1 MTRPENPEL
10 RQSILDITSELVAKE
25 GVQAA
30 TMRKIADMAGVSATT
45 IYYYFGDRMKLF
57 EAIKFDII
65 DRLVSYL
72 DGRIDRTAPHMK
84 QIVTLLRSFIDWYLE
99 NTNLA
104 ELLFEKLPA
113 NLEVTESEMERYYR
127 AQNFSVEI
135 LKRAKEAGV
144 INSPDVALDASVAL
158 GAIYGIAKLTCE
170 NRLPV
175 EYWENPEP
183 VIERTI
189 EMVSMFVTNPHK
201 TETAGGDEE

>member
-10 RQSILDITSELVAKE
+10 RQTIIDITSELVATE
-25 GVQAA
+25 GIQAA
-30 TMRKIADMAGVSATT
+30 TMRKIADRAGVSATT
-45 IYYYFGDRMKLF
+45 IYYYFGDRTRLF

-72 DGRIDRTAPHMK
+72 DGRIDQTSPVVD
-84 QIVTLLRSFIDWYLE
+84 QLVTLLRAFIDWYLE

-113 NLEVTESEMERYYR
+113 NLDVTEEEMERYYR
-127 AQNFSVEI
+127 AQNYSVEI
-135 LKRAKEAGV
+135 MTRAKEAGV
-144 INSPDVALDASVAL
+144 ITSPDVALDASVAL
-158 GAIYGIAKLTCE
+158 GAIYGIAKLVSE

-175 EYWENPEP
+175 RYWADPGS

-189 EMVSMFVTNPHK
+189 EMVRTFMTNPNRDD
-201 TETAGGDEE
+201 TDQGGE

>member
-10 RQSILDITSELVAKE
+10 RQSILDVASELVATE

-30 TMRKIADMAGVSATT
+30 TMRKIADKAGVSATT
-45 IYYYFGDRMKLF
+45 IYYYFGDRTGLF

-65 DRLVSYL
+65 DRLVSHL
-72 DGRIDRTAPHMK
+72 DGRVDGTAPHRE
-84 QIVTLLRSFIDWYLE
+84 QIDALLRSFIYWYIE

-104 ELLFEKLPA
+104 DLLFEKLPA
-113 NLEVTESEMERYYR
+113 NLEVTEEEMGRYYR

-135 LKRAKEAGV
+135 MERAKDAGV
-144 INSPDVALDASVAL
+144 VRSDDVALDASVAL
-158 GAIYGIAKLTCE
+158 GAIYGIAKLICE

-175 EYWENPEP
+175 QYWENPEP

-189 EMVSMFVTNPHK
+189 EMVRVFMTYPDRDEK
-201 TETAGGDEE
+201 AGGDES

>member
-10 RQSILDITSELVAKE
+10 RQSILDITAELVAAD

-30 TMRKIADMAGVSATT
+30 TMRKIADRVGVSATT
-45 IYYYFGDRMKLF
+45 IYYYFGDRTKLF

-72 DGRIDRTAPHMK
+72 DSRVDSAAPHTE
-84 QIVTLLRSFIDWYLE
+84 QLTILLRAFIDWYLE

-113 NLEVTESEMERYYR
+113 NLDVTEEEMERYYR
-127 AQNFSVEI
+127 AQNYSVEI
-135 LKRAKEAGV
+135 MQRAKEAGV
-144 INSPDVALDASVAL
+144 IRSPDVALDASVAL
-158 GAIYGIAKLTCE
+158 GAIYGIAKLASE

-175 EYWENPEP
+175 KYWEDPGP

-189 EMVSMFVTNPHK
+189 EMVRVFMTNPAHDD
-201 TETAGGDEE
+201 TGRGGE

>member
-10 RQSILDITSELVAKE
+10 RQSILDIASELVAIE
-25 GVQAA
+25 GVQTA
-30 TMRKIADMAGVSATT
+30 TMRKIADRVGVSATT
-45 IYYYFGDRMKLF
+45 IYYYFGDRTKLF

-65 DRLVSYL
+65 DRLVSHL
-72 DGRIDRTAPHMK
+72 DGRIDRTAPHME
-84 QIVTLLRSFIDWYLE
+84 QLVALLRSFIDWYLE

-135 LKRAKEAGV
+135 MEHAKDAGIV
-144 INSPDVALDASVAL
+144 TSPDVALDASVAL
-158 GAIYGIAKLTCE
+158 GAIYGVAKLISE

-175 EYWENPEP
+175 EYWGEPGP

-189 EMVSMFVTNPHK
+189 EMVRVFVTNPHI
-201 TETAGGDEE
+201 TETEGEDE